1 MIGNLGQGLN
11 KNQFSTWVSNNE
23 HGSEVLMGRWYG
35 ELNLRTDTFNN
46 FQITINKNNTLGWQ

>member
-1 MIGNLGQGLN
+1 MIGNLGKGLN

-46 FQITINKNNTLGWQ
+46 FQITINNQNLI